1 MRKVIKEFP
10 KVVLKSYR
18 DKKEELD
25 EFFTSL
31 ILEPA
36 DEEHYYIIKSKKQ
49 DFLDWLKINYL
60 NTLLTNFDITEPRS
74 EFEWQCRQEILTYL
88 AKFDFYLLQCIR
100 NQQELENIQR
110 MDIYLRKKMTKFNK
124 NYNIGDTSEL
134 Y

>member
-31 ILEPA
+31 TLKPA
-36 DEEHYYIIKSKKQ
+36 DEEHYYSIKSKKQ
-49 DFLDWLKINYL
+49 NFLDWLKINYL
-60 NTLLTNFDITEPRS
+60 NTLLTNFDILEPMS

-110 MDIYLRKKMTKFNK
+110 MDIYLRKKMTEFDKS
-124 NYNIGDTSEL
+124 YNIGGLNEI
-134 Y
+134 